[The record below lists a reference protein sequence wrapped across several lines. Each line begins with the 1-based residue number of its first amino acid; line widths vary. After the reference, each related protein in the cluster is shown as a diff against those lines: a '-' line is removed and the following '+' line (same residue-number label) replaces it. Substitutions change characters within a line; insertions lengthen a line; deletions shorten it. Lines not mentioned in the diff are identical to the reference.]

1 MHVGDLAWGTFHH
14 WPSALGTL
22 RLWSDG
28 AAQIQVLTMF
38 DGSGVCDLV
47 VRPGHAGLEAA
58 TRALEWAARTR
69 VGTAVGSEPIKLRVG
84 RRLQSTETVELLHA
98 RGFERC
104 SSGVPAMSRTIARG
118 EVASPSIPNGYA
130 IRELHVDDLAS
141 RVRAFNAAFPGEG
154 LCVDA
159 YRALRACPPY
169 NPRLDVVAMSPSSE
183 VAAFATLWLDSR
195 NGVVQIEPAGC
206 HPDHRRLG
214 LTRAVILQALRWS
227 VELGA
232 TDALVRHV
240 STNSAAHALLRI
252 VWIHDDLRR
261 HRFHQDDSA
270 SRLRIA
276 HIVSPTEVEALLAI
290 GTSGSATRSDCAEN
304 ARQVDE
310 RSPLLVLYG
319 FAVPAI
325 VCVRAG

>member
-1 MHVGDLAWGTFHH
+1 MCRVACEAMSGETDRIPIFDRAADFVSEMWSLSGPSSEMHVGDLAWGTFHR

-240 STNSAAHALLRI
+240 STNSAAHALYESCGFTTICEDTGFIKTILRA
-252 VWIHDDLRR
+252 D
-261 HRFHQDDSA
+261 F
-270 SRLRIA
+270 
-276 HIVSPTEVEALLAI
+276 
-290 GTSGSATRSDCAEN
+290 G
-304 ARQVDE
+304 
-310 RSPLLVLYG
+310 
-319 FAVPAI
+319 
-325 VCVRAG
+325 